1 MRVEQLTALVEIEK
15 AGSINA
21 AAERL
26 FMTQQN
32 LNKMMKTR
40 ENELGHK
47 LIICT
52 NKGVSLTEAGQTV
65 LSTAQSIVQLVEDME
80 YRLQNISQPVAM
92 RGTINVDISPTM
104 NIAVLPQAF
113 RTFTAKYPEVQ
124 VYAIEKYRDAILQ
137 SVAENP
143 EQLGILCVSSLITQF
158 EDMVPDNI
166 ELIPIK
172 KYPMYI
178 MMNPTHPLADFK
190 YVSLKTIAP
199 YPLVVFEAGGAKGIR
214 ALKNSVVLS
223 SNNYFLCEEKLNDS
237 NSNAIMYSFP
247 IYKKRG
253 LFNRLVHIPVSDRNA
268 TTFVYMVINKAVS
281 IKQRR
286 LFDSFMDVFIDY
298 L

>member
-1 MRVEQLTALVEIEK
+1 MRIEQLSALVEVEK

-21 AAERL
+21 AAEKL

-32 LNKMMKTR
+32 LNKMLKTL
-40 ENELGHK
+40 ENEVGHK

-52 NKGVSLTEAGQTV
+52 NKGVSLTDAGQTV
-65 LSTAQSIVQLVEDME
+65 LRTAQNVVRQIEEME
-80 YRLQNISQPVAM
+80 YSLQEIDRPVVM
-92 RGTINVDISPTM
+92 RGTINIDISPTL

-113 RTFTAKYPEVQ
+113 KEFTTKYPEVQ
-124 VYAIEKYRDAILQ
+124 IYALEKYRDAILYNV
-137 SVAENP
+137 SENP
-143 EQLGILCVSSLITQF
+143 ELLGILCVSSLITHF
-158 EDMVPDNI
+158 EKNAPSNV
-166 ELIPIK
+166 ELIPLK

-178 MMNPTHPLADFK
+178 MLAPTHPLADFK

-199 YPLVVFEAGGAKGIR
+199 YPLVVFEAGGAKGVR
-214 ALKNSVVLS
+214 ALQNSVVLS

-253 LFNRLVHIPVSDRNA
+253 LFNRLVHIPVSDRN
-268 TTFVYMVINKAVS
+268 TTSLVYMVINKEVS
-281 IKQRR
+281 KKQRK
-286 LFDSFMDVFIDY
+286 LIDTFMDAFIDY

>member
-1 MRVEQLTALVEIEK
+1 MRVEQLMALVEIEK

-21 AAERL
+21 AAEKL

-32 LNKMMKTR
+32 LNKMMKTL

-65 LSTAQSIVQLVEDME
+65 LGTAQSIVKLVEDME
-80 YRLQNISQPVAM
+80 YRLQNLSQPVTL
-92 RGTINVDISPTM
+92 RGTVNVDISPTM
-104 NIAVLPQAF
+104 NIEVLPQAF
-113 RTFTAKYPEVQ
+113 KAFTTKYPEVQ
-124 VYAIEKYRDAILQ
+124 VYAVEKYRDAILQ
-137 SVAENP
+137 NVSENS

-178 MMNPTHPLADFK
+178 MMAPTHPLADFK

-199 YPLVVFEAGGAKGIR
+199 YPLVVFEAGGAKGVR
-214 ALKNSVVLS
+214 ALKNDVVLS
-223 SNNYFLCEEKLNDS
+223 SNNYFLCEEKLGDS

-253 LFNRLVHIPVSDRNA
+253 LFSRLVHIPVSDRNA
-268 TTFVYMVINKAVS
+268 TTLVYMVINKAVS
-281 IKQRR
+281 LKQRR